1 MVFVVYYHIVC
12 LSYNCYTIDV
22 FVMPSLT
29 VTSDPHLHFD
39 LCTLTFAEEA
49 EQILRNEQ
57 DLVALPGGA
66 PTMAFLDA
74 RRKK

>member
-1 MVFVVYYHIVC
+1 MVFVVYCHIVC
-12 LSYNCYTIDV
+12 LSYNCHTINV
-22 FVMPSLT
+22 FVMTSLT
-29 VTSDPHLHFD
+29 VTSEPRPHFD

-57 DLVALPGGA
+57 GLVALPGGA
-66 PTMAFLDA
+66 PTTAFLDA

>member
-1 MVFVVYYHIVC
+1 
-12 LSYNCYTIDV
+12 
-22 FVMPSLT
+22 MPSLT